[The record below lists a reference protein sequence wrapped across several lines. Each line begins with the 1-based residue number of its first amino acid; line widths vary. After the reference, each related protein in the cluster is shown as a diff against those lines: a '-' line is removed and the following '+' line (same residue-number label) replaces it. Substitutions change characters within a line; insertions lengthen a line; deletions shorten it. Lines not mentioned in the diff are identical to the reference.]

1 MPFPPKGLK
10 SQEHPLK
17 HRFDYSFGLSAASTT
32 MNSAWVTLVRHD
44 ALATQ
49 ANAKTILVN
58 PKNASHDLETGP
70 LCTPMS
76 IVQNITVMISMKK
89 SAVNNTNDP
98 IKINITPFFASFGE
112 KYEVADDDTGV
123 TVKAVMQLTKDD
135 TNEDIVPL
143 TTNKLPVI
151 GNSDKPHPFSTV
163 NLAEA
168 FDTHYNMTTDGTM
181 EDTPFD
187 MEAFH
192 LIMQNG
198 SNNIK
203 GALKACLGRTRRYTM
218 DSKTPRGGSQNI
230 FIKKFVPRSIRRIL
244 PFTFFAL
251 LFHIPVET
259 DIDSYYA
266 DTPLTTVK
274 SHIGCRVLVRYDEWN
289 EEHDNTM

>member
-1 MPFPPKGLK
+1 MPFPPRGLK

-17 HRFDYSFGLSAASTT
+17 HRFDYSFGLSSATDT
-32 MNSAWVTLVRHD
+32 MNSAWVTLVRGSNE
-44 ALATQ
+44 ATQ

-76 IVQNITVMISMKK
+76 IVQNIKVIISFNK
-89 SAVNNTNDP
+89 SAVNNVNDAC
-98 IKINITPFFASFGE
+98 KLSVTPFFASFGE

-135 TNEDIVPL
+135 SNEDIVPL
-143 TTNKLPVI
+143 TTNNLDQT
-151 GNSDKPHPFSTV
+151 GNSNKDHPVSTV
-163 NLAEA
+163 NFTEV
-168 FDTHYNMTTDGTM
+168 FGTYNMTTDMIM

-192 LIMQNG
+192 LILQNG

-203 GALKACLGRTRRYTM
+203 GALKACLGRTRRFTFH
-218 DSKTPRGGSQNI
+218 SKTSSVTQNL
-230 FIKKFVPRSIRRIL
+230 FIKKFVPRAIRRIL
-244 PFTFFAL
+244 PFTYFGL
-251 LFHIPVET
+251 LFHMPIES
-259 DIDSYYA
+259 DIDSYYY
-266 DTPLTTVK
+266 DTNQVASK
-274 SHIGCRVLVRYDEWN
+274 SQVGIRCLVRFDEWH